1 MVNKDIKKLMRS
13 LADQGFDV
21 EPTKKGHLRVY
32 LDGIWVTTLPGTP
45 SDWRSYRN
53 AVAALKRAGYK
64 PP

>member
-1 MVNKDIKKLMRS
+1 MVDKETKKLVKS
-13 LADQGFDV
+13 LLQQGFDV

-32 LDGIWVTTLPGTP
+32 LDGVWVTTLSGTS

-53 AVAALKRAGYK
+53 ALAVLKRAGYK